1 MKLQEQPDGLNGLY
15 EVDHFASDFNEEGIF
30 KYNFSVYP
38 SRSTHRIQIAEYGS
52 TWLEIVAWC
61 LRQNKSDGTTTVK
74 PVSQFGTHDWD
85 DVIHYQSPNLRKSQE
100 NW

>member
-1 MKLQEQPDGLNGLY
+1 MRLREQPDGFNGLY
-15 EVDHFASDFNEEGIF
+15 EIEHFASGHYEEE
-30 KYNFSVYP
+30 KVRYEYSVFP
-38 SRSTHRIQIAEYGS
+38 SRSTHRIQIEEFGT

-61 LRQNKSDGTTTVK
+61 LRLNKSDGTTTVK